1 MKDPAF
7 LFYSSDFLT
16 GVADLTMEER
26 GQYITMLCIQHQ
38 KGICSSKWLSI
49 SLPNASSDVLSKFE
63 KDGEGNYYSKR
74 LRDEIEKRKSYKPKK
89 DAAACLGGLISSY
102 KVKGDKSTIIRHEFN
117 VDDYIELPKDEMKQS
132 ISKWFKQMLNL
143 LENENEIKNYLSK
156 INKQSNSKVTDAPN
170 KIISNWIENA
180 FETEKANTA
189 WLDWIEH
196 KVNKSGSFNRVEQR
210 HSYNILR
217 ELATVAGVFSE
228 NNVAKLIATA
238 IRKGWKDFY
247 LTDEMEAKKRKA
259 EMP

>member
-1 MKDPAF
+1 MVIAGLFILNPSPMNEGFIF
-7 LFYSSDFLT
+7 LHRKLLEWEWYS
-16 GVADLTMEER
+16 DLKVTRLFIYLLLKANHKPNKWQGIEVQR
-26 GQYITMLCIQHQ
+26 GEHITSFAKLSHDTKLSVKEIRTA
-38 KGICSSKWLSI
+38 ISKL
-49 SLPNASSDVLSKFE
+49 
-63 KDGEGNYYSKR
+63 KR
-74 LRDEIEKRKSYKPKK
+74 TNEVIT
-89 DAAACLGGLISSY
+89 
-102 KVKGDKSTIIRHEFN
+102 KSTSQNTIIQLVN
-117 VDDYIELPKDEMKQS
+117 YDKYQS
-132 ISKWFKQMLNL
+132 KASEGQAEGQAKGKRRANEGQQTIMINKEN
-143 LENENEIKNYLSK
+143 NENTSIEGAQFPFGS
-156 INKQSNSKVTDAPN
+156 SSDAPN

-210 HSYNILR
+210 HSYNSLR